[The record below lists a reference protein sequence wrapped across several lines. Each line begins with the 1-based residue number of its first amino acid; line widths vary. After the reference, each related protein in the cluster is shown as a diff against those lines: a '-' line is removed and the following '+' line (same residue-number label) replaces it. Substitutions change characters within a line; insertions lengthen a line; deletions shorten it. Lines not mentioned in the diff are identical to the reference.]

1 MKGRKGA
8 QKKPF
13 DSKNLFWQ
21 NFVNRDPVMD
31 LKVWKVDLKGSA
43 SGNDELRVSVK
54 FAPLSQRTSGE
65 KILFEGTGLLKGQWK
80 IRMPDLKGIA
90 REEQPSIWEPLSLGA
105 SADSGRGAWQVEKL
119 NFELLVFWK

>member
-54 FAPLSQRTSGE
+54 FVPLSQRTSGE
-65 KILFEGTGLLKGQWK
+65 KFCLKAL
-80 IRMPDLKGIA
+80 DY
-90 REEQPSIWEPLSLGA
+90 
-105 SADSGRGAWQVEKL
+105 
-119 NFELLVFWK
+119 